1 MQPHP
6 PPPPQVVASCGT
18 TDLLE
23 DGAHLRFVERGGGG
37 LSVAIFVFGLIGAL
51 TGINAVFLGLQGY
64 PVPTVLALGTVA
76 LLCLAGCALTLRAH
90 RARAARPVHTL
101 PVVLVLDRARGVAC
115 EADGRPLASLHD
127 VVFRPQ
133 MQLASSSSALA
144 ASWPGGVRVVARGSP
159 FTGSV
164 DPMRDALQA
173 RGFRVG

>member
-1 MQPHP
+1 MQALPSS
-6 PPPPQVVASCGT
+6 PQVVASCGT
-18 TDLLE
+18 TDLVE
-23 DGAHLRFVERGGGG
+23 DGALLRFVERGGGG
-37 LSVAIFVFGLIGAL
+37 LSVAVFVTGLVGAL
-51 TGINAVFLGLQGY
+51 TGLNAVFLGLQGF
-64 PVPTVLALGTVA
+64 PAPAVAALGAVAVVCVAGCVLALRA
-76 LLCLAGCALTLRAH
+76 RRAH
-90 RARAARPVHTL
+90 AQRPLHSL